1 MNLYNIKE
9 FKKTGYTWDIQG
21 RKTARRYI
29 AAYWSIN
36 ALAIIFICVAAC
48 LNIKFG
54 FLKINGYFYLVI
66 ADIIFAFG
74 LRITASVYTKNRL
87 KKKSLET
94 RYDYNLYLYHHHRY
108 WKNKLTANMV
118 LFSNAVIDIKRKKYV
133 RAKQELDLMYSE
145 KHKIN
150 DLKKIYFLK
159 VIIACYEQNEEELK
173 DAFVRYTGIKDTTVD
188 YPDADTL
195 MNWILDN
202 DIEKMTEMI
211 DKIVIP
217 VKKRNP
223 VWICGLTL
231 FLTYSFIFL
240 GLCNELNHEAGY
252 DLRRIFSFG
261 SAVVV
266 DAGLT
271 IFLICVAAWIYRHQY
286 IDDTMAAKGRKAI
299 RFGMC
304 VIMTVMG
311 MNLLGIH
318 FFSLCLKLDTK
329 EVVTEKKNGYTYLDV
344 YWDNLGYNSYTVAYR
359 TNNPFIMK
367 KVNVLSNDQ
376 VKTLKNLK
384 KQNESDSKSRT
395 KEKQNSKT
403 SDGITQSDSGQNSM
417 TENNPNQIQESDSD
431 YLKEKAEMQAIY
443 NYLNSTNS
451 LQQME
456 LSYAS
461 NAKGE
466 IYAIVGSGTET
477 KDGNSIVI
485 KYNLYYNK
493 EKMDANNTNCDEFVM
508 EKQYVNGE
516 YETEII
522 DFYLVNPDTLEV
534 TDEHKTTW

>member
-48 LNIKFG
+48 LNIKFD

-252 DLRRIFSFG
+252 DLRRTFSFT

-271 IFLICVAAWIYRHQY
+271 IFLICVAAWIYRHQH
-286 IDDTMAAKGRKAI
+286 IDDMMAAKGRKAI

-311 MNLLGIH
+311 INLLGIH
-318 FFSLCLKLDTK
+318 FFSLSLKLDTK

-367 KVNVLSNDQ
+367 KVNVLSDDQ

-443 NYLNSTNS
+443 NYLKLRT
-451 LQQME
+451 
-456 LSYAS
+456 
-461 NAKGE
+461 
-466 IYAIVGSGTET
+466 
-477 KDGNSIVI
+477 
-485 KYNLYYNK
+485 
-493 EKMDANNTNCDEFVM
+493 
-508 EKQYVNGE
+508 
-516 YETEII
+516 
-522 DFYLVNPDTLEV
+522 
-534 TDEHKTTW
+534 

>member
-9 FKKTGYTWDIQG
+9 FKKTGYTWDKEG
-21 RKTARRYI
+21 RRAARRYI
-29 AAYWSIN
+29 FIYWSIN
-36 ALAIIFICVAAC
+36 ALAIAFLCVAVC
-48 LNIKFG
+48 LNIRFY
-54 FLKINGYFYLVI
+54 FFKINGYFYLLI
-66 ADIIFAFG
+66 ADLIFAFG
-74 LRITASVYTKNRL
+74 LRIAVSAYTKNQL
-87 KKKSLET
+87 KKQSLDT

-118 LFSNAVIDIKRKKYV
+118 LFSNAVINIKRKKYD

-159 VIIACYEQNEEELK
+159 VIIACYEQNEEEIK

-195 MNWILDN
+195 MNWILDY
-202 DIEKMTEMI
+202 DIEKMTETI
-211 DKIVIP
+211 DKIVIL

-240 GLCNELNHEAGY
+240 GLSNELNHEAGY

-271 IFLICVAAWIYRHQY
+271 IFLICVAAWIYRHQH
-286 IDDTMAAKGRKAI
+286 IDDMMAAKSRKAI

-367 KVNVLSNDQ
+367 KVNVLSDDQ
-376 VKTLKNLK
+376 VKALKNLK
-384 KQNESDSKSRT
+384 KQNGTASTASDEIT
-395 KEKQNSKT
+395 QNSK
-403 SDGITQSDSGQNSM
+403 SM
-417 TENNPNQIQESDSD
+417 TEGSPDQTQEPETTDS
-431 YLKEKAEMQAIY
+431 KEKTEVQAIY
-443 NYLNSTNS
+443 DYLNSTNP
-451 LQQME
+451 LQKME
-456 LSYAS
+456 LSYTS

-466 IYAIVGSGTET
+466 TYAVVGSGTET
-477 KDGNSIVI
+477 KNGNSVAVE
-485 KYNLYYNK
+485 YNLYYNK
-493 EKMDANNTNCDEFVM
+493 EKTDANNTNCDEFVL
-508 EKQYVNGE
+508 EKRYVNGG
-516 YETEII
+516 YDTEII
-522 DFYLVNPDTLEV
+522 DFYLINPNTLEV

>member
-9 FKKTGYTWDIQG
+9 FRKTGYTWDIQG

-29 AAYWSIN
+29 AVYWSMNVI
-36 ALAIIFICVAAC
+36 AIFFICA
-48 LNIKFG
+48 
-54 FLKINGYFYLVI
+54 
-66 ADIIFAFG
+66 
-74 LRITASVYTKNRL
+74 ASVYTKNRL
-87 KKKSLET
+87 KKRSLET

-118 LFSNAVIDIKRKKYV
+118 LFSNAVINIKRKKYD

-159 VIIACYEQNEEELK
+159 VIIACYEQDEEEIK

-202 DIEKMTEMI
+202 DIEKMTETI
-211 DKIVIP
+211 DKIVVS

-240 GLCNELNHEAGY
+240 GLSNELDHEAGY
-252 DLRRIFSFG
+252 DLRRTFSFT
-261 SAVVV
+261 SAAIV
-266 DAGLT
+266 DAGLV
-271 IFLICVAAWIYRHQY
+271 ILLICVAAWIYRHQH
-286 IDDTMAAKGRKAI
+286 IDDTTESKGRKMI
-299 RFGMC
+299 RLSMC
-304 VIMTVMG
+304 VIVTMIGIT
-311 MNLLGIH
+311 LSGIH
-318 FFSLCLKLDTK
+318 FFGICLNMDAK
-329 EVVTEKKNGYTYLDV
+329 ETVTEKKKYLNV

-367 KVNVLSNDQ
+367 KVNVLSDDQ
-376 VKTLKNLK
+376 VKELKNLK
-384 KQNESDSKSRT
+384 KQNESDSKSGT
-395 KEKQNSKT
+395 KEKQNSRT
-403 SDGITQSDSGQNSM
+403 SDEITQDDSGRNSM
-417 TENNPNQIQESDSD
+417 TENNPNQIQKSGTDDS
-431 YLKEKAEMQAIY
+431 KEKAEMQAIY
-443 NYLNSTNS
+443 DYLDSTEFLEEMKLSYTNS
-451 LQQME
+451 
-456 LSYAS
+456 
-461 NAKGE
+461 AKGE
-466 IYAIVGSGTET
+466 TYAVVGSGTET
-477 KDGNSIVI
+477 RDGKSVAIE
-485 KYNLYYNK
+485 YNLYYNK
-493 EKMDANNTNCDEFVM
+493 EKMDADNKNYDEFVL

-534 TDEHKTTW
+534 IDEHKTTW

>member
-1 MNLYNIKE
+1 
-9 FKKTGYTWDIQG
+9 
-21 RKTARRYI
+21 
-29 AAYWSIN
+29 
-36 ALAIIFICVAAC
+36 
-48 LNIKFG
+48 
-54 FLKINGYFYLVI
+54 
-66 ADIIFAFG
+66 
-74 LRITASVYTKNRL
+74 
-87 KKKSLET
+87 
-94 RYDYNLYLYHHHRY
+94 
-108 WKNKLTANMV
+108 MV
-118 LFSNAVIDIKRKKYV
+118 LFSNAVINIKRKKYD

-159 VIIACYEQNEEELK
+159 VIIACYEQNEEEIK

-202 DIEKMTEMI
+202 DIEKMTETI

-240 GLCNELNHEAGY
+240 GLSNELNHEAGY

-271 IFLICVAAWIYRHQY
+271 IFLICVAAWIYRHQH
-286 IDDTMAAKGRKAI
+286 IDDTMAAKSRKAI

-367 KVNVLSNDQ
+367 KVNVLSDDQ
-376 VKTLKNLK
+376 VKALKNLK
-384 KQNESDSKSRT
+384 KQNGTASTASDEIT
-395 KEKQNSKT
+395 QNSK
-403 SDGITQSDSGQNSM
+403 SM
-417 TENNPNQIQESDSD
+417 TEGSLDQTQEPETTDS
-431 YLKEKAEMQAIY
+431 KEK
-443 NYLNSTNS
+443 T
-451 LQQME
+451 
-456 LSYAS
+456 
-461 NAKGE
+461 
-466 IYAIVGSGTET
+466 
-477 KDGNSIVI
+477 
-485 KYNLYYNK
+485 
-493 EKMDANNTNCDEFVM
+493 DANNTNCDEFVL
-508 EKQYVNGE
+508 EKRYVNGG
-516 YETEII
+516 YDTEII
-522 DFYLVNPDTLEV
+522 DFYLINPNTLEV